1 MSLDE
6 DLLRSAIGFRDRTG
20 VLSLY
25 VAHAPE
31 QATEQ
36 QSAAAIEM
44 RNQVRSMLG
53 DAIARDSGLGKAVQ
67 SCIDAS
73 ADQLEWLTSPRTTGR
88 GRALF
93 IGVESG
99 QTLTVTVQLPFSPRV
114 ILDESA
120 YVRPLIAAYDEGRE
134 AGLLDVSQ
142 DTLRLWRWQ
151 AGDVTQVLRREF
163 EVLDEQVAHQKRGPA
178 PANGHM
184 FGRGNSNREQ
194 FAGHLGELDQ
204 RFLLDG
210 VAEVEAAAKEFGW
223 DRIVLSGSTKLRKAA
238 AGMLAS
244 VPTVR
249 VIDADREAGT
259 ESSSALAAAAWPL
272 LRSVRQERDRELV
285 ASIRE
290 GALSGGL
297 GALGMR
303 AVCNALNEGR
313 VRHLCYD
320 DSLNVAGYRSEA
332 GTLHARVEGLV
343 AGSDLAMRPEPLFV
357 ERMVEAALSQDSAIT
372 PLSPEVAV
380 DLADHEGIGAVLRW

>member
-6 DLLRSAIGFRDRTG
+6 DLLRSAIGFRDRIG
-20 VLSLY
+20 VLSFY
-25 VAHAPE
+25 VSHMPR
-31 QATEQ
+31 QAAEQ
-36 QSAAAIEM
+36 QSPATIEL
-44 RNQVRSMLG
+44 RNQLRSMTD
-53 DAIARDSGLGKAVQ
+53 DAIARDAGLGKAVQ
-67 SCIDAS
+67 RCIDANS
-73 ADQLEWLTSPRTTGR
+73 DHLEWLTSPRTSGR

-99 QTLTVTVQLPFSPRV
+99 QSLAVTVQLPFSTRV
-114 ILDESA
+114 ILDACA
-120 YVRPLIAAYDEGRE
+120 YVRPLIAAHDEGRE
-134 AGLLDVSQ
+134 AGLCDVSQ

-151 AGDVTQVLRREF
+151 AGDITPVLRREF

-178 PANGHM
+178 PTNGHM

-194 FAGHLGELDQ
+194 FAGHLDELDQ
-204 RFLLDG
+204 RFLLQG
-210 VAEVEAAAKEFGW
+210 IAEVAVLAKEYGW

-244 VPTVR
+244 APDLR
-249 VIDADREAGT
+249 VIEADREAGT
-259 ESSSALAAAAWPL
+259 ESSSALAAVAWPL

-285 ASIRE
+285 NSIRE

-320 DSLNVAGYRSEA
+320 DSLNLAGYRSEA

-343 AGSDLAMRPEPLFV
+343 ASSDLAMRPEPLFI
-357 ERMVEAALSQDSAIT
+357 ERMVEAALSQDAGIT
-372 PLSPEVAV
+372 PLSPEVAG
-380 DLADHEGIGAVLRW
+380 DLGDSEGVGALLRW